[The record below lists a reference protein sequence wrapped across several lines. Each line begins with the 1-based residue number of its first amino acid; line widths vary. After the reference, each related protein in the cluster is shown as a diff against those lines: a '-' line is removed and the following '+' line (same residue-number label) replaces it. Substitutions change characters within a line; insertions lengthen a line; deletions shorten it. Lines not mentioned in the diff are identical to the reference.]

1 MVINEF
7 KKTLLEAEKM
17 ENELNK
23 SKYSLK
29 SYTGLGANGNNI
41 INTFRNANLNQTKT
55 DIINNSYL
63 ISNNSTKNIYKDN
76 NINDIYFNEDE
87 FMYEDEID
95 KIKMQNLV
103 LMKSNQA
110 LKNQNKILEHEIN
123 SYKNSSIYKD
133 PFSEYDKDINNY
145 IHDLKSSLEQT
156 TQINQELENIINN
169 TEKENIILSEK
180 NEELLSNFELAKNEC
195 EKMAKENSELKV
207 ELENKM
213 NLLNKRENDLIKLQ
227 KENYSLNNIIN
238 NNKNQINYLNSIQES
253 NKVSQKDNEDLILE
267 LKNTTE
273 NPQKFNIDNNNE
285 IIDLKHKRE
294 QYNNN

>member
-1 MVINEF
+1 MKIYNINNKNHFKEEKEYIIHDYNTINNDDIKERNNFENNSLVKSNKESINIFDNDRKIHNYNNKNNYKIKSAYYSNKNKNMNRSKNIHNYIKPKHKSHSTNQASISYKNSPKRILLNKFYLSKNKDNNSELSTISIKANMVINEF

-63 ISNNSTKNIYKDN
+63 ISNNSTKNIYKNN
-76 NINDIYFNEDE
+76 NINDINFNEDE

-110 LKNQNKILEHEIN
+110 LKNQNKILEHEM
-123 SYKNSSIYKD
+123 
-133 PFSEYDKDINNY
+133 
-145 IHDLKSSLEQT
+145 
-156 TQINQELENIINN
+156 II
-169 TEKENIILSEK
+169 I
-180 NEELLSNFELAKNEC
+180 
-195 EKMAKENSELKV
+195 
-207 ELENKM
+207 
-213 NLLNKRENDLIKLQ
+213 
-227 KENYSLNNIIN
+227 
-238 NNKNQINYLNSIQES
+238 
-253 NKVSQKDNEDLILE
+253 
-267 LKNTTE
+267 
-273 NPQKFNIDNNNE
+273 P
-285 IIDLKHKRE
+285 
-294 QYNNN
+294 